1 MKKKE
6 IPVDGMSCAACA
18 VSIEN
23 TLKNSPGVKSAT
35 VNYANHTAI
44 VEWED
49 LETSIGELQ
58 KAVQSSGYDLLIGD
72 ITQEELDNKQQEAYQ
87 KLKQKTLYAGI
98 LAFPVFM
105 IGMFWMHMPYGNYI
119 MWALTTP
126 ILLVFGNQFF
136 KNAWNQTKNLSANMD
151 SLVAISTGI
160 AYCYSTFNTFFPD
173 FLISR
178 GLEPHVYFEAAAV
191 ILFFILL
198 GKMLE
203 AGAKAGTGEALKK
216 LMSLQPR
223 ELIIMENGL
232 EVLLKTDEV
241 KKGALVLIKPG
252 QKIPLDGKIIDGE
265 SYVDESMLTGEPIP
279 VAKTPNSDVY
289 AGTINQAGSFVF
301 VVNAESSQTLLS
313 QIIQRVKAAQG
324 SKAPV
329 QKLVDKIASI
339 FVPVVLVIG
348 IVTLIIW
355 GLSGT
360 TDAWLRGMMAMIT
373 VFVIACPCA
382 LGLATPTAIMAAM
395 GHGAELG
402 VLIKDAESLERG
414 TQIDT
419 LILDKTGT
427 ITAGKPQVE
436 TFEATEFFQEKD
448 KTALYSLEK
457 KSDHPLANAISEYLK
472 GDLAPIQN
480 FQSITGKGVVGVF
493 QEVTYRIGNLKWLKA
508 EKVILDDTLLKK
520 AEQYLAEGAIIVF
533 AARETN
539 FLGFFKI
546 TDPVKPSAL
555 KAIQQLQALDVEVQM
570 LTGDQKNTAAF
581 IANAVGISQYE
592 AEMLPEDKANYIKNL
607 QAKGRKVAMVGDGIN
622 DSEAL
627 SIADLSI
634 AMGQGADIAME
645 VAEITLVH
653 SDLIKIPQALQLTK
667 KTVKIIKQNLF
678 WAFIYNVIGIPLAA
692 GVLYPAFGFLL
703 NPMIAGAA
711 MALSSVSVVSN
722 SLRLRR
728 VIRD

>member
-35 VNYANHTAI
+35 VNYANHAAI
-44 VEWED
+44 IEWED
-49 LETSIGELQ
+49 LEISIEDLK

-160 AYCYSTFNTFFPD
+160 AYIYSTFNTFFPD
-173 FLISR
+173 FLISK

-216 LMSLQPR
+216 LMSLQPK
-223 ELIIMENGL
+223 ELIVLENGQ
-232 EVLLKTDEV
+232 EILKETDEV
-241 KKGALVLIKPG
+241 KKGEMILIKPG
-252 QKIPLDGKIIDGE
+252 QKIPLDGKIIEGE

-279 VAKTPNSDVY
+279 IAKTANSEVY
-289 AGTINQAGSFVF
+289 AGTINQAGSIVF
-301 VVNAESSQTLLS
+301 EVTSESHQTLLS
-313 QIIQRVKAAQG
+313 QIIQRVKTAQG

-339 FVPVVLVIG
+339 FVPTVLVIG
-348 IVTLIIW
+348 IVTLLVW

-360 TDAWLRGMMAMIT
+360 TDAWLRGMLAMIT
-373 VFVIACPCA
+373 VYVIACPCA

-419 LILDKTGT
+419 LVLDKTGT
-427 ITAGKPQVE
+427 ITEGMPQVE
-436 TFEATEFFQEKD
+436 TFVASEFFQEKD
-448 KTALYSLEK
+448 KVALYSLEK
-457 KSDHPLANAISEYLK
+457 KSEHPLANAISEYLE
-472 GDLAPIQN
+472 GNHTPIQN
-480 FQSITGKGVVGVF
+480 FQSITGKGVEGVF
-493 QEVTYRIGNLKWLKA
+493 EETTFRIGNLKWLKE
-508 EKVILDDTLLKK
+508 EKVNLDDSMLKK
-520 AEQYLAEGAIIVF
+520 AEQLLAEGAIIVY
-533 AARETN
+533 AAKGKN
-539 FLGFFKI
+539 LLGYFKI
-546 TDPVKPSAL
+546 TDPIKNSSP
-555 KAIQQLQALDVEVQM
+555 KAIQQLQALGIEVHM

-581 IANAVGISQYE
+581 IANAVGISQFE
-592 AEMLPEDKANYIKNL
+592 AEMLPEAKANYIKNL
-607 QAKGRKVAMVGDGIN
+607 QAKGKKVAMVGDGIN

-728 VIRD
+728 AIKD

>member
-126 ILLVFGNQFF
+126 ILLAFGNQFF

-216 LMSLQPR
+216 LMSLQPK

-232 EVLLKTDEV
+232 EVLMKTDEV
-241 KKGALVLIKPG
+241 KKGAQVLIKPG

-339 FVPVVLVIG
+339 FVPIVLVIG
-348 IVTLIIW
+348 IVTLIVW

-360 TDAWLRGMMAMIT
+360 TDAWLRGMLAMIT
-373 VFVIACPCA
+373 VYVIACPCA

-427 ITAGKPQVE
+427 ITEGKPQVE

-448 KTALYSLEK
+448 NTALYNLEK

-508 EKVILDDTLLKK
+508 EKVILDEKVLKK

-546 TDPVKPSAL
+546 TDPVKPSSL
-555 KAIQQLQALDVEVQM
+555 KAIQQLQALDIEVQM

-653 SDLIKIPQALQLTK
+653 ADLIKIPQALQLTR

>member
-49 LETSIGELQ
+49 LETNIGELQ

-87 KLKQKTLYAGI
+87 KLKQKTLYAGM

-160 AYCYSTFNTFFPD
+160 AYCYSTFNTFLPD

-216 LMSLQPR
+216 LMSLQPK

-232 EVLLKTDEV
+232 EVLMKTDEV
-241 KKGALVLIKPG
+241 KKGAQVLIKPG

-265 SYVDESMLTGEPIP
+265 SYVNESMLTGEPIP

-339 FVPVVLVIG
+339 FVPIVLVIG
-348 IVTLIIW
+348 IVTLIVW

-360 TDAWLRGMMAMIT
+360 TDAWLRGMLAMIT
-373 VFVIACPCA
+373 VYVIACPCA

-427 ITAGKPQVE
+427 ITEGKPQVE

-448 KTALYSLEK
+448 KTAFYNLEK

-508 EKVILDDTLLKK
+508 EKVILDENLLKK

-533 AARETN
+533 AAKETK

-546 TDPVKPSAL
+546 TDPVKPSSL
-555 KAIQQLQALDVEVQM
+555 KAIQQLQALDIEVQM

-653 SDLIKIPQALQLTK
+653 ADLIKIPQSLQLTR